1 MVPGMGR
8 VVSGHALLPILVP
21 IGIGLV
27 PMKHL
32 LLVVGCMSLL
42 VVVSR
47 DGLRAVR
54 WGIVDSVL
62 GMVVPGCG
70 YLVTRGRL
78 MALVLIMVILVT
90 GN

>member
-47 DGLRAVR
+47 DGLGAVR

-70 YLVTRGRL
+70 YLVTRGWL

>member
-1 MVPGMGR
+1 MPTMRR
-8 VVSGHALLPILVP
+8 VMSGHALLPILVP

-32 LLVVGCMSLL
+32 LLVMGCMSLL

-54 WGIVDSVL
+54 WGIVDSI
-62 GMVVPGCG
+62 
-70 YLVTRGRL
+70 L
-78 MALVLIMVILVT
+78 MMGV
-90 GN
+90 

>member
-32 LLVVGCMSLL
+32 LLVMGCMSLL

-47 DGLRAVR
+47 DGLGAVR

-70 YLVTRGRL
+70 YLVTRGWLR
-78 MALVLIMVILVT
+78 ALVLIMVILVT